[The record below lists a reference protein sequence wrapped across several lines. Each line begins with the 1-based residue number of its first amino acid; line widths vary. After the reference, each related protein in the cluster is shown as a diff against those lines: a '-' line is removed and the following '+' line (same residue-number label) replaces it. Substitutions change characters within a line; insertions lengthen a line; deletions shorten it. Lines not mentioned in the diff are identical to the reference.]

1 MEDLLALVTRA
12 TEQNI
17 DWPGIEVALASF
29 VDRMRR
35 TEQDPVWHG
44 EGDVWTHTRL
54 VCEKLVELEGFS
66 RLAQKQREAVFLAA
80 LLHDVGKAVTTR
92 WEDLRWVSPNHAPT
106 GAKIARQFL
115 WESFSGSKEKREF
128 RETVCFLIRYHSLPA
143 HAIDDPE
150 GVRKLRS
157 VAANGIL
164 CPLFSVE
171 LLCLL
176 SQADALGRVAADQAH
191 MLEQVQLCR
200 ELAREGGCLEG
211 PYSFPSEHTRFAYL
225 SGRQVPAEV
234 ELYDD
239 TWGTVYLLSGLPGT
253 GKDTWIR
260 ENLPDIPMISLDE
273 IRAEL
278 AVSPTERQVKVVELA
293 QARARQLLREKKSF
307 VWNATNLTVLTRQ
320 TLIGFITGYGAAVQ
334 LVYLE
339 TEEAQRKKRNAERA
353 RQVPEEAVA
362 YMLEQ
367 TVPPEAKEAHKVLW
381 LSV

>member
-1 MEDLLALVTRA
+1 MEELLALVTRA
-12 TEQNI
+12 AQQDI
-17 DWPGIEVALASF
+17 DWPRIEAALSFF

-35 TEQDPVWHG
+35 TEQDPQWHG

-54 VCEKLVELEGFS
+54 VCENLVELDGFA
-66 RLAQKQREAVFLAA
+66 LLTQKQREAVFMAA

-92 WEDLRWVSPNHAPT
+92 WEDFRWISPNHAPV
-106 GAKIARQFL
+106 GARVVRQWF
-115 WESFSGSKEKREF
+115 WEVLSGAKEKREF
-128 RETVCFLIRYHSLPA
+128 RETVCLLIRYHSLPA
-143 HAIDDPE
+143 HAIDDPD

-157 VAANGIL
+157 VAANGML

-171 LLCLL
+171 LLCIL
-176 SQADALGRVAADQAH
+176 SQADALGRVAADQDR
-191 MLEQVQLCR
+191 MLEQVQLCQ

-211 PYSFPSEHTRFAYL
+211 SYDFPSDYTRFAYL

-260 ENLPDIPMISLDE
+260 ENLPQLPMISLDD

-278 AVSPTERQVKVVELA
+278 SVSPKGPQVKVLELA
-293 QARARQLLREKKSF
+293 QARARQLLREKKCF
-307 VWNATNLTVLTRQ
+307 IWNATNLTVLTRQ
-320 TLIGFITGYGAAVQ
+320 SLIGFFTDYGAAVQ
-334 LVYLE
+334 IVYLE
-339 TEEAQRKKRNAERA
+339 TEEAQRKKRNAERQ
-353 RQVPEEAVA
+353 RQVPEEAVG

-367 TVPPEAKEAHKVLW
+367 MTLPEPREAQRVLW